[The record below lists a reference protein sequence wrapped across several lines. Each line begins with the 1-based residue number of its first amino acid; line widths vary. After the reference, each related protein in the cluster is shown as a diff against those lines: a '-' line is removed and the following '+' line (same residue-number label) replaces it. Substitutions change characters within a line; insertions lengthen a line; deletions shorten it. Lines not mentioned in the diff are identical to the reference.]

1 MHLAVCC
8 RVIAVNDWQQ
18 AKTLMSLTSNF
29 AQAEILISASMHYV
43 RFTVA
48 LQDTVTSS
56 HLIGSA
62 HFNGITKLRTAWG
75 LVLGVFAVG
84 RDLG

>member
-56 HLIGSA
+56 L
-62 HFNGITKLRTAWG
+62 FDRKRPFQWYN
-75 LVLGVFAVG
+75 
-84 RDLG
+84 